1 MAIYGQSWRGGGNM
15 SFRNP
20 MAKAAMNNN
29 PMGNQQTLKPQ
40 DISAYK
46 QAAQPWALQQSTA
59 YQPGPAMS
67 PVSAI
72 KAPRPSMSPGFG
84 DQIPDYSSAP
94 SPAIPTAN
102 PQTPSP
108 QRMSLNPASMQNQ
121 GIIQNPAMA
130 SQAFSLERARQY
142 QANRQATPAAP
153 QYINPEFRAGQ
164 ANMQRLNR
172 SMAQTLNR
180 PLQRRADAIAGVQP
194 GPMINPNAARNV
206 LMGQNPDA
214 DLSMRPM
221 TIPGMKFDSQQN
233 AMVRSSPYEA
243 RGIQPGS
250 LRQDPIMAF
259 EKFDNPD
266 DFRVATGGTPMIP
279 FGSKGGQ
286 VSGGNPM
293 SQAGISSV
301 ANARIARA
309 ARLNGVTSSGID
321 QWRKTSP
328 IAQTIRGNADTRI
341 ANLPQNAASQVQPVT
356 AQAPATAPQDP
367 AAVLQVQPNQNTGV
381 KNWSDIGTPQTN
393 SVSPIQRIGT
403 NEIAVPQGVPVE
415 GRDYPAKFMKNPGF
429 TPQIQQNWGP
439 LPPRPP
445 ITYQQPTFRN
455 LFRQATGIFQ

>member
-29 PMGNQQTLKPQ
+29 PMGNQQTLKPVN
-40 DISAYK
+40 S
-46 QAAQPWALQQSTA
+46 
-59 YQPGPAMS
+59 
-67 PVSAI
+67 
-72 KAPRPSMSPGFG
+72 
-84 DQIPDYSSAP
+84 
-94 SPAIPTAN
+94 
-102 PQTPSP
+102 SP
-108 QRMSLNPASMQNQ
+108 Q
-121 GIIQNPAMA
+121 
-130 SQAFSLERARQY
+130 
-142 QANRQATPAAP
+142 P
-153 QYINPEFRAGQ
+153 QYVNPTLQAGQ
-164 ANMQRLNR
+164 ANLQRLNQ

-214 DLSMRPM
+214 NLSMRPM

-243 RGIQPGS
+243 RGIQPGM
-250 LRQDPIMAF
+250 LPILKPEADAARATQYRNQWENRTGTENVMSPM
-259 EKFDNPD
+259 EYS
-266 DFRVATGGTPMIP
+266 VATNGYGQAMYSP
-279 FGSKGGQ
+279 GSGGQ

-341 ANLPQNAASQVQPVT
+341 ANLPQNAAPQVQPVLTQQQNPAIVPTSQVQPSQVAGMGDWDSVVNPPAISVPETPVAPPPT
-356 AQAPATAPQDP
+356 ASPNAAPNQLIERALAAQNRSMANSIAPESSVPEGISKLPEQA
-367 AAVLQVQPNQNTGV
+367 LQVL
-381 KNWSDIGTPQTN
+381 
-393 SVSPIQRIGT
+393 R
-403 NEIAVPQGVPVE
+403 
-415 GRDYPAKFMKNPGF
+415 
-429 TPQIQQNWGP
+429 
-439 LPPRPP
+439 
-445 ITYQQPTFRN
+445 RN
-455 LFRQATGIFQ
+455 LGLSPQAIGINAYRGARNMLGGR

>member
-29 PMGNQQTLKPQ
+29 PQGNQQTLKPQ
-40 DISAYK
+40 DIFAYK

-72 KAPRPSMSPGFG
+72 KAPRPSMPPGFS
-84 DQIPDYSSAP
+84 DQMPDYSSAP

-108 QRMSLNPASMQNQ
+108 QGMSLNPASMQNQ

-142 QANRQATPAAP
+142 QANRQSAAATVP

-164 ANMQRLNR
+164 ANMQRLNQ

-214 DLSMRPM
+214 DLSMRPLNLPPRNM
-221 TIPGMKFDSQQN
+221 
-233 AMVRSSPYEA
+233 YEA
-243 RGIQPGS
+243 NGIKPGEFRNNPS
-250 LRQDPIMAF
+250 VAMNAF
-259 EKFDNPD
+259 PDSDN
-266 DFRVATGGTPMIP
+266 FRVATGGMAMYPP
-279 FGSKGGQ
+279 GSGGQ

-341 ANLPQNAASQVQPVT
+341 ANLPQNAAPQVQPVT

-429 TPQIQQNWGP
+429 TPQVQQNWGP

>member
-29 PMGNQQTLKPQ
+29 PQGNQQTLKPQ

-59 YQPGPAMS
+59 YQPNPPMS
-67 PVSAI
+67 PAGAI
-72 KAPRPSMSPGFG
+72 KAPKSLLPPGFG
-84 DQIPDYSSAP
+84 DQMPDYNSAP
-94 SPAIPTAN
+94 SPAISTAN

-108 QRMSLNPASMQNQ
+108 QGMSMNPASMQNQ

-164 ANMQRLNR
+164 ANMQRLNQ

-214 DLSMRPM
+214 DLSMRPLNLPPRNM
-221 TIPGMKFDSQQN
+221 
-233 AMVRSSPYEA
+233 YEA
-243 RGIQPGS
+243 NGIKPGEFRNNPS
-250 LRQDPIMAF
+250 VAMNAF
-259 EKFDNPD
+259 PDSDN
-266 DFRVATGGTPMIP
+266 FRVATGGMAMYPP
-279 FGSKGGQ
+279 GSGGQ

-309 ARLNGVTSSGID
+309 ARLNGVTSSRID

-341 ANLPQNAASQVQPVT
+341 ANLPQNAAPQVQPVT

-429 TPQIQQNWGP
+429 TPQVQQNWGP

>member
-1 MAIYGQSWRGGGNM
+1 M

-29 PMGNQQTLKPQ
+29 PMGNQQTLKPVN
-40 DISAYK
+40 S
-46 QAAQPWALQQSTA
+46 
-59 YQPGPAMS
+59 
-67 PVSAI
+67 
-72 KAPRPSMSPGFG
+72 
-84 DQIPDYSSAP
+84 
-94 SPAIPTAN
+94 
-102 PQTPSP
+102 SP
-108 QRMSLNPASMQNQ
+108 Q
-121 GIIQNPAMA
+121 
-130 SQAFSLERARQY
+130 
-142 QANRQATPAAP
+142 P
-153 QYINPEFRAGQ
+153 QYINPTLQAGQ
-164 ANMQRLNR
+164 ANLQRLNQ

-214 DLSMRPM
+214 NLSMRPM
-221 TIPGMKFDSQQN
+221 TIPGMKFDPQQN

-259 EKFDNPD
+259 EKFNNPD

-341 ANLPQNAASQVQPVT
+341 ANLPQNAAPQVQPVLTQQQNPAIAPTSQVQPSQVAGMGDWDSVVNPPAISVPETPVAPPPT
-356 AQAPATAPQDP
+356 ASPNAAPNQLIERALAAQNRSMANSIAPESSVPEGISKLPEQA
-367 AAVLQVQPNQNTGV
+367 LQVL
-381 KNWSDIGTPQTN
+381 
-393 SVSPIQRIGT
+393 R
-403 NEIAVPQGVPVE
+403 
-415 GRDYPAKFMKNPGF
+415 
-429 TPQIQQNWGP
+429 
-439 LPPRPP
+439 
-445 ITYQQPTFRN
+445 RN
-455 LFRQATGIFQ
+455 LGLSPQAIGINAYRGARNMLGVR

>member
-20 MAKAAMNNN
+20 MMKAAMNNN
-29 PMGNQQTLKPQ
+29 PQGNQQTLKPQ

-59 YQPGPAMS
+59 YQPNPPMS
-67 PVSAI
+67 PAGAI
-72 KAPRPSMSPGFG
+72 KAPKSLLPPGFG
-84 DQIPDYSSAP
+84 DQMPDYSSAP
-94 SPAIPTAN
+94 SPAISTTN

-108 QRMSLNPASMQNQ
+108 QGMSMNPASMQNQ

-142 QANRQATPAAP
+142 QANRQSAAATAP

-164 ANMQRLNR
+164 ANMQRLNQ

-214 DLSMRPM
+214 DLSMRPLNLPPRNM
-221 TIPGMKFDSQQN
+221 
-233 AMVRSSPYEA
+233 YEA
-243 RGIQPGS
+243 NGIKPGEFRNNPS
-250 LRQDPIMAF
+250 VAMNAF
-259 EKFDNPD
+259 PDSDN
-266 DFRVATGGTPMIP
+266 FRVATGGMAMYPP
-279 FGSKGGQ
+279 GSGGQ

-341 ANLPQNAASQVQPVT
+341 ANLPQNAAPQVQPVT

-429 TPQIQQNWGP
+429 TPQVQQNWGP

>member
-1 MAIYGQSWRGGGNM
+1 MIYGQSWRGGGNM

-72 KAPRPSMSPGFG
+72 KAPRPSMPPGFG
-84 DQIPDYSSAP
+84 DQMPDYSSAP

-108 QRMSLNPASMQNQ
+108 QGMSLNTPSMQSQ
-121 GIIQNPAMA
+121 GVIQNPALSA
-130 SQAFSLERARQY
+130 QAFGLERARQY

-164 ANMQRLNR
+164 ANMQRLNQ

-194 GPMINPNAARNV
+194 GPMINRNAARNV
-206 LMGQNPDA
+206 LMGQSPDA
-214 DLSMRPM
+214 DLSMRPLNLPPRNM
-221 TIPGMKFDSQQN
+221 
-233 AMVRSSPYEA
+233 YEA
-243 RGIQPGS
+243 NGINPGEFRNNPS
-250 LRQDPIMAF
+250 VAMNAF
-259 EKFDNPD
+259 PDSDN
-266 DFRVATGGTPMIP
+266 FRVATGGMAMYPP
-279 FGSKGGQ
+279 GSGGQ
-286 VSGGNPM
+286 VSGGNSM

-309 ARLNGVTSSGID
+309 ARQRGVTSSGID

-328 IAQTIRGNADTRI
+328 IAQTIQSNADTRI
-341 ANLPQNAASQVQPVT
+341 ANLPQNPAPQVQPVT
-356 AQAPATAPQDP
+356 VQSAPTTIPQTPAVVQQAQS
-367 AAVLQVQPNQNTGV
+367 NQNAGIN
-381 KNWSDIGTPQTN
+381 NWPDSGTLQTN
-393 SVSPIQRIGT
+393 PVSPIQRTGT
-403 NEIAVPQGVPVE
+403 NEIIVPQGRIVE
-415 GRDYPAKFMKNPGF
+415 GRDYPAKYMMNPGF
-429 TPQIQQNWGP
+429 SPKVQQNWRP

-445 ITYQQPTFRN
+445 ITYKQPTFGN
-455 LFRQATGIFQ
+455 LYRQAIGIFQ

>member
-67 PVSAI
+67 PVSEI
-72 KAPRPSMSPGFG
+72 KAPRPSMPPGFG

-108 QRMSLNPASMQNQ
+108 QGMSLNPASMQNQ

-164 ANMQRLNR
+164 ANMQRLNQ

-214 DLSMRPM
+214 DLSMRPLNLPPRNM
-221 TIPGMKFDSQQN
+221 
-233 AMVRSSPYEA
+233 YEA
-243 RGIQPGS
+243 NGINPGEFRNNPS
-250 LRQDPIMAF
+250 VAMNAF
-259 EKFDNPD
+259 PDSDN
-266 DFRVATGGTPMIP
+266 FRVATGGMAMYPP
-279 FGSKGGQ
+279 GSGGQ
-286 VSGGNPM
+286 VSGGNSM

-309 ARLNGVTSSGID
+309 ARQRGVTSSGID

-328 IAQTIRGNADTRI
+328 IAQAIQSNADTRI
-341 ANLPQNAASQVQPVT
+341 ANLPQNPAPQVQPVT

-429 TPQIQQNWGP
+429 TPQVQQNWGP